1 MSRRSRYPRR
11 VGREELRERST
22 GCQQRRGWT
31 ALDEMRP
38 IQDQNPIGAPGELE
52 AVGDQERRATPH
64 DRLVPGDD
72 LALRRRVERRGR
84 LVEHQDT
91 RVSKQRAGDR
101 EALVAAIDWAGAND
115 VALVNLSLGTRE
127 PAHAGPLRDAVS
139 RLSGR
144 TVVIAAGTHDGVA
157 WLPGTLDGVLG
168 VELDWSCPRGS
179 YEIGGTVTAPRLRTS
194 GYPRPIPGVDPERNL
209 KGLSFAVASMTGLA
223 ARAVADTGVRGYD
236 ALISQLVRR
245 AC

>member
-1 MSRRSRYPRR
+1 MTSSDRPRVVVAVVDSGVHADHPH
-11 VGREELRERST
+11 VGTVAGGVGFDQAGIAHDDYTDRL
-22 GCQQRRGWT
+22 GHGT
-31 ALDEMRP
+31 AVTAA
-38 IQDQNPIGAPGELE
+38 IQDLAPHTVVWALQVFDRTLE
-52 AVGDQERRATPH
+52 T
-64 DRLVPGDD
+64 
-72 LALRRRVERRGR
+72 
-84 LVEHQDT
+84 
-91 RVSKQRAGDR
+91 SI

-127 PAHAGPLRDAVS
+127 PADAGPLRDAVS

>member
-1 MSRRSRYPRR
+1 MTSSDRPRVVVAVVDSGVHADHPH
-11 VGREELRERST
+11 VGTVAGGVGFDQAGIAHDDYTDRL
-22 GCQQRRGWT
+22 GHGT
-31 ALDEMRP
+31 AVTAA
-38 IQDQNPIGAPGELE
+38 IQDLAPHTVVWALQVFDRTLE
-52 AVGDQERRATPH
+52 T
-64 DRLVPGDD
+64 
-72 LALRRRVERRGR
+72 
-84 LVEHQDT
+84 
-91 RVSKQRAGDR
+91 SI